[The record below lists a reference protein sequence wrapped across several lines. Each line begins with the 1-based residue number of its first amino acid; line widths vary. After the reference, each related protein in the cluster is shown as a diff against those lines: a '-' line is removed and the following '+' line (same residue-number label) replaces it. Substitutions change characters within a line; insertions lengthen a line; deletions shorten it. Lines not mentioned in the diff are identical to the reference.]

1 MSNALTGFVV
11 ALPAEARTLCQRASA
26 VGERFDIGHGSMVAV
41 SGMGE
46 LRAERAAQCLVD
58 AGARGLVSWGCAA
71 GLGPELRPGALCMPQ
86 FVITADGNRWPI
98 DEAWRGGVVAALGQR
113 AVSGATLVHATQ
125 VLASGAAKRELAAQ
139 CGAGVADM
147 ESAAIARVAQR
158 YGVPLLVVRSVVDPA
173 GLSLPAVI
181 TEHVDESGQVPMG
194 PLLRGLLRQPSDLI
208 TMLRL
213 GLGFRSAL
221 ACLREVVACAGPD
234 LLLEQALRQPPRHA
248 WASSST
254 HAEWPGPCST
264 LDA

>member
-1 MSNALTGFVV
+1 
-11 ALPAEARTLCQRASA
+11 
-26 VGERFDIGHGSMVAV
+26 MVAV

-46 LRAERAAQCLVD
+46 LHAERAAQCLVD

-71 GLGPELRPGALCMPQ
+71 GLDPELHPGALCLPQ
-86 FVITADGNRWPI
+86 FVSTTDGHRWPI
-98 DEAWRGGVVAALGQR
+98 DEAWRSGVVAALGQR
-113 AVSGATLVHATQ
+113 AVFSGTLVHAAQ

-158 YGVPLLVVRSVVDPA
+158 HGVPLLVVRSVVDPA
-173 GLSLPAVI
+173 GLSLPSVI
-181 TEHVDESGQVPMG
+181 TEHVDESGKVPMG
-194 PLLRGLLRQPSDLI
+194 PLLRGLLRQPRDLI

-213 GLGFRSAL
+213 ASGFRAAL
-221 ACLREVVACAGPD
+221 ASLREVAACAGPD

-254 HAEWPGPCST
+254 HAEWLGPCST